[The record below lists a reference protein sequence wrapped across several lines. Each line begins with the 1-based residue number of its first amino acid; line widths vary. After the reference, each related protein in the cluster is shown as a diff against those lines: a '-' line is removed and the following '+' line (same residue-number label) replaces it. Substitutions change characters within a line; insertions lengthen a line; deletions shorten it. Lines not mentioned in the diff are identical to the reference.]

1 MWYCCVCFE
10 ALQKWYYKS
19 VSFPHQHYV
28 YEICVLIQISHL
40 SYMLQSIPLASQVAL
55 AVKKKKQNLSPSVGD
70 ARDAGLIPGSGRSP
84 WEGHG
89 NPLYNS
95 CLENPMDRG
104 AWQFIGSQRAG
115 HNWSD
120 LACTYDYITI
130 WASLVAQ
137 LVKNLSAVW
146 EIWVP
151 SLDWEDPPEKGTA
164 THSSILA

>member
-1 MWYCCVCFE
+1 MYPSYTYFHTFTNITDNMWYCCVCFE

-89 NPLYNS
+89 NPLYYS

-104 AWQFIGSQRAG
+104 AWWATVHGVTRVG
-115 HNWSD
+115 HD
-120 LACTYDYITI
+120 LATKERER
-130 WASLVAQ
+130 WQNNV
-137 LVKNLSAVW
+137 
-146 EIWVP
+146 
-151 SLDWEDPPEKGTA
+151 
-164 THSSILA
+164 